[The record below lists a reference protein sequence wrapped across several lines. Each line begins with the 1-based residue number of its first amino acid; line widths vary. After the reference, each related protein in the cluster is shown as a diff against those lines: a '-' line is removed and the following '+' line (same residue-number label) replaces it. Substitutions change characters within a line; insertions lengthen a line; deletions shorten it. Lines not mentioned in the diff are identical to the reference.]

1 MSSPESASSLHAR
14 IADTVGASQNQVI
27 AAIGLLDGGA
37 TVPFIARYRKEVT
50 GGLSDTQ
57 LRLLEERLTYLRELD
72 SRRDSIIKAIDEQ
85 GKLDA
90 ALRAR
95 IDSADSKSEL
105 EDLYLPYRKKRRSKG
120 LIAIE
125 AGLEPLA
132 EILWQQADKKPDIEA
147 GRFINPDKGIDGVK
161 SALDGALYILIERF
175 AEDAVLIAKLRK
187 ILQEQAFICSS
198 VVASKHDKNSKFSDY
213 FDHQEPYKRTPG
225 HRALAMFR
233 GRSEGVLSL
242 KLLLRNGDDYDDT
255 ACIQAVAAHL
265 GFNNRGQAADE
276 WRARV
281 VAWTWKIKVGS
292 HLENELLATL
302 RTKADVEAIGVFAAN
317 LKDLLLAAPAGPRPT
332 LGLDPGF
339 RTGVKVVVVNATG
352 KPVDHT
358 AIFPHPPKKQWQSS
372 LDTLAA
378 LCRKHSVELIAIGN
392 GTASRETERLA
403 DELISGIKV
412 PGLTKVVVSE
422 AGASVYSASE
432 LAEQEFPDLDVTIRG
447 AISIA
452 RRLQDPLAE
461 LVKIDAKAIGVGQY
475 QHDVS
480 QSALANSLQATVE
493 DCVNAVG
500 VDLGTASAA
509 LLSHVAGL
517 SPTLAENVVSY
528 RDEHGAFSTRKTL
541 TKVPRLGPKA
551 FEQAAGFLRIN
562 NGSDPLDASG
572 VHPEAYPVVK
582 RIVAHTGQPLSAI
595 LGNSELLNTLDPA
608 QFTDSQFGIP
618 TVKDILV
625 ELDKPGRDPRPEFRT
640 VRYADGVDKMTDLL
654 PNQVLEGQV
663 TNVTAFGTF
672 VDIGV
677 HQDGLVH
684 ISAMSDSFVKDP
696 RDVVK
701 TGDIVKVKV
710 MGVEVERKRI
720 ALSMRLTDEAGE
732 EHREGRGQ
740 RTHRSTDRRGRT
752 ASDKSTSNGFRTKQ
766 QKAARSGKA
775 KQGNGRPSESQQP
788 SALAMSLKA
797 ALEKNS

>member
-1 MSSPESASSLHAR
+1 MSSPGSTSTLHAR
-14 IADTVGASQNQVI
+14 IADSVGASQTQVA
-27 AAIGLLDGGA
+27 AAINLLDGGA
-37 TVPFIARYRKEVT
+37 TVPFISRYRKEVT

-57 LRLLEERLTYLRELD
+57 LRQLEERLTYLRELD
-72 SRRDSIIKAIDEQ
+72 TRRASIVKAIEEQ

-90 ALRAR
+90 TLRSR
-95 IDSADSKSEL
+95 IDSAATKSEL

-132 EILWQQADKKPDIEA
+132 DLLWLQPDKKPNSEA
-147 GRFINPDKGIDGVK
+147 SRFINPDKGIEDAK
-161 SALDGALYILIERF
+161 AALDGALYILIERF
-175 AEDAVLIAKLRK
+175 AEDAVLIARLRK
-187 ILQEQAFICSS
+187 LLQNQAFLCSA
-198 VVASKHDKNSKFSDY
+198 VVAGKRDENSKFSDY

-242 KLLLRNGDDYDDT
+242 KLLLREGSDYNDT
-255 ACIQAVAAHL
+255 ACINDVATHL
-265 GFNNRGQAADE
+265 NFNNHGQAADE
-276 WRARV
+276 WRAKV
-281 VAWTWKIKVGS
+281 VAWTWRIKVGP
-292 HLENELLATL
+292 HLENELFAAL
-302 RTKADVEAIGVFAAN
+302 RGKADVEAIGVFAAN

-372 LDTLAA
+372 LDSLAA
-378 LCRKHSVELIAIGN
+378 LCRKHSVELIAVGN
-392 GTASRETERLA
+392 GTASRETEHLA
-403 DELISGIKV
+403 DELISGLKM

-432 LAEQEFPDLDVTIRG
+432 IAEQEFPDLDVTIRG

-480 QSALANSLQATVE
+480 QSALAKSLQATVE
-493 DCVNAVG
+493 DCVNSVG
-500 VDLGTASAA
+500 VDLDTASAA
-509 LLSHVAGL
+509 LLSYVAGL
-517 SPTLAENVVSY
+517 SPALAENVVSY
-528 RDEHGAFSTRKTL
+528 RNEHGAFKTRKAL
-541 TKVPRLGPKA
+541 KKVPRLGPKA

-572 VHPEAYPVVK
+572 VHPEAYPVIK
-582 RIVAHTGQPLSAI
+582 RIVAHTGQPLSAL
-595 LGNSELLNTLDPA
+595 LGNSELLNTLDPSL
-608 QFTDSQFGIP
+608 FTDTQFGIP
-618 TVKDILV
+618 TVKDIFT

-640 VRYADGVDKMTDLL
+640 VRFAEGVDKITDLI
-654 PNQVLEGQV
+654 PNQVLEGQI

-684 ISAMSDSFVKDP
+684 ISAMSNTFVKDP

-720 ALSMRLTDEAGE
+720 ALSMRLTDEAGADN
-732 EHREGRGQ
+732 REGRGQ
-740 RTHRSTDRRGRT
+740 RAHQTTDRRGRT
-752 ASDKSTSNGFRTKQ
+752 ASEKGTSKSGRTKQ
-766 QKAARSGKA
+766 QKVTRSGKA
-775 KQGNGRPSESQQP
+775 NQGNGRPNEPQPP
-788 SALAMSLKA
+788 SAMAMSLKA
-797 ALEKNS
+797 ALEKKS